1 MISYPRYLENPG
13 TTRIRLL
20 GIGNAGIGILNRV
33 TGGFPVGIETA
44 AINTDQQSLAQS
56 QANIK
61 IPIGPMTTH
70 GLGTGGDPEMGLE
83 AARESR
89 NEIQK
94 AISGSDIVFL
104 CAGLGGGTASGTAPL
119 VSEMARQNGSL
130 VVAVVTTPF
139 GFEGRRRTQQAAD
152 ALRAISKHAD
162 AVLHFENDRLS
173 QISAPHAVAS
183 ETFAV
188 CDKILLQA
196 ITSLPRILN
205 AEGPMPVSLPDLLTV
220 LRASDGNYLFGFGE
234 ASGDQ
239 RAQQALERVLRSE
252 LLDSGRLLEKAK
264 SVLVHISGASNL
276 EILEVDLIM
285 REISKN
291 VSPSAMVQLGI
302 SASGDY
308 SSPLIVTLI
317 GKCASSRSAEAP
329 RPAMEPASMP
339 APAPQPV
346 YNPPKPVQEMVQ
358 TPLIDVPATPVEK
371 TSHPKVQQHLLP
383 LEPIARGRFDKIE
396 PTIVEGEDLDV
407 PTFLRRKIKK

>member
-1 MISYPRYLENPG
+1 
-13 TTRIRLL
+13 
-20 GIGNAGIGILNRV
+20 
-33 TGGFPVGIETA
+33 
-44 AINTDQQSLAQS
+44 
-56 QANIK
+56 
-61 IPIGPMTTH
+61 
-70 GLGTGGDPEMGLE
+70 
-83 AARESR
+83 
-89 NEIQK
+89 
-94 AISGSDIVFL
+94 
-104 CAGLGGGTASGTAPL
+104 
-119 VSEMARQNGSL
+119 MARQNGSL

-152 ALRAISKHAD
+152 ALRALSQHAD

-183 ETFAV
+183 ETFAA
-188 CDKILLQA
+188 CDRILLQA

-205 AEGPMPVSLPDLLTV
+205 ANGPMPVSLPDLLTI
-220 LRASDGNYLFGFGE
+220 LRAGDGNYLFGFGE

-252 LLDSGRLLEKAK
+252 LLDSGRLLEKAR
-264 SVLVHISGASNL
+264 SVLVHISGSSNL

-291 VSPSAMVQLGI
+291 VSPSAMLQLGI

-317 GKCASSRSAEAP
+317 GKCGSARSTEAP
-329 RPAMEPASMP
+329 RPSVTPTSVPVPVA
-339 APAPQPV
+339 QPV
-346 YNPPKPVQEMVQ
+346 VNPPKAAQDMVQ
-358 TPLIDVPATPVEK
+358 PHLLDVPATPVEK
-371 TSHPKVQQHLLP
+371 TSHPKVQQPLLP
-383 LEPIARGRFDKIE
+383 LDPITRGRFDKIE

>member
-1 MISYPRYLENPG
+1 MITYPRYLETQG

-33 TGGFPVGIETA
+33 TGGFPNGIETA

-56 QANIK
+56 HANIK
-61 IPIGPMTTH
+61 ISIGPMTTH

-119 VSEMARQNGSL
+119 IADMARQNGSL

-152 ALRAISKHAD
+152 ALRALSQHAD

-183 ETFAV
+183 ETFAA
-188 CDKILLQA
+188 CDRILLQA

-205 AEGPMPVSLPDLLTV
+205 ANGPMPVSLPDLLTI
-220 LRASDGNYLFGFGE
+220 LRAGDGNYLFGFGE

-252 LLDSGRLLEKAK
+252 LLDSGRLLEKAR
-264 SVLVHISGASNL
+264 SVLVHISGPSNL

-291 VSPSAMVQLGI
+291 VSPSAMLQLGI

-317 GKCASSRSAEAP
+317 GKCGSARSTEAP
-329 RPAMEPASMP
+329 RPSVTPTSVPMP
-339 APAPQPV
+339 VAQPV
-346 YNPPKPVQEMVQ
+346 VNPPKAAQDMVQ
-358 TPLIDVPATPVEK
+358 PHLLDVPATPVEK
-371 TSHPKVQQHLLP
+371 TSHPKVQQPLLP
-383 LEPIARGRFDKIE
+383 LDPITRGRFDKIE

>member
-1 MISYPRYLENPG
+1 
-13 TTRIRLL
+13 
-20 GIGNAGIGILNRV
+20 
-33 TGGFPVGIETA
+33 
-44 AINTDQQSLAQS
+44 
-56 QANIK
+56 
-61 IPIGPMTTH
+61 MTTH

-119 VSEMARQNGSL
+119 IADMARQNGSL

-152 ALRAISKHAD
+152 ALRFISQHAD

-183 ETFAV
+183 ETFAA
-188 CDKILLQA
+188 CDRILLQA

-220 LRASDGNYLFGFGE
+220 LRAGDGNYLFGFGE

-252 LLDSGRLLEKAK
+252 LLDSGRLLEKAI
-264 SVLVHISGASNL
+264 SVLIHISGPSNL

-291 VSPSAMVQLGI
+291 VSPAAMVQLGI

-317 GKCASSRSAEAP
+317 GKCGPVRSADAP
-329 RPAMEPASMP
+329 RPAVTPASVP
-339 APAPQPV
+339 VPQAV
-346 YNPPKPVQEMVQ
+346 VNPPKAAQDMVQ
-358 TPLIDVPATPVEK
+358 PHLLDVPATPVEK
-371 TSHPKVQQHLLP
+371 TSHPKVQQPLLP
-383 LEPIARGRFDKIE
+383 LDPITRGRFDKIE